1 MNNSMFPDAIAAQIG
16 NCGVIAVLVIDRVED
31 AVFVARALIGGG
43 VSAMELTLR
52 TPAAIDAL
60 RAIKRDVPEMLAGA
74 GTVITPAQVGQV
86 LEAGAGFAVSAGTNR
101 RVVEEAGR
109 LGLPFAPGIATPSD
123 IEQALEFGCRLLKF
137 FPAEA
142 GGGLAYLKSMAAPYA
157 HLGLKFIPLGGLD
170 AGNMKSYL
178 REPIVQG
185 IGGSWLAPRELIRV
199 RNWDAIRRNA
209 AAAAAVVRE
218 LKQAA
223 P

>member
-86 LEAGAGFAVSAGTNR
+86 LEAGADFAVSAGTNR
-101 RVVEEAGR
+101 RVVEETGR

>member
-31 AVFVARALIGGG
+31 SVPVARALIGGG

-74 GTVITPAQVGQV
+74 GTVITPAQVSQV